1 MEDHLNHGL
10 KFPLVILC
18 LGIILTSGPANST
31 SSVIEKMTPEELVA
45 KHLESIGSSQAR
57 NSLKTRVIS
66 GTAQVIFHTAP
77 VGQAVGKAVLASEGT
92 KTLLGFSFPT
102 PVYPRE
108 HLGFNGNRF
117 MAAFVTAGGRS
128 VLGNFLMA
136 NDLVFKQGLM
146 GGTLS
151 SAWPFLD
158 AGSRGAKLEY
168 AGTRKINDRVL
179 HELKYQP
186 RGGSDLNITLFFD
199 QETFQHVRTEYERVS
214 AAPTGNRAYAN
225 VEERDMRNKLV
236 EEFSDFKI
244 EGGLTLPHT
253 YKITLSVDAQGGT
266 FLADWMAKLT
276 QFEFNQRIDPNSFS
290 VQP

>member
-1 MEDHLNHGL
+1 MEGRLMHGL
-10 KFPLVILC
+10 KFSFVILC
-18 LGIILTSGPANST
+18 LAIILGFAPANSS
-31 SSVIEKMTPEELVA
+31 SSVIEKITPEELVA

-92 KTLLGFSFPT
+92 KTLLGFSLPT

-108 HLGFNGNRF
+108 HLGFNGNHF
-117 MAAFVTAGGRS
+117 MAAFVTPGVRS

-158 AGSRGAKLEY
+158 AGGRGAKLEY
-168 AGTRKINDRVL
+168 AGTKKVDNRTL
-179 HELKYQP
+179 QELKYLP
-186 RGGSDLNITLFFD
+186 RGGSDLQIRLFFD
-199 QETFQHVRTEYERVS
+199 QDTFQHVRTEYERVI
-214 AAPTGNRAYAN
+214 AAPTGSRDYAN
-225 VEERDMRNKLV
+225 VQEREIRYKMV
-236 EEFSDFKI
+236 EEFSDLVGHAGALVSDA
-244 EGGLTLPHT
+244 GGV
-253 YKITLSVDAQGGT
+253 ISGAC
-266 FLADWMAKLT
+266 
-276 QFEFNQRIDPNSFS
+276 DPRSDGVVAGF
-290 VQP
+290 

>member
-1 MEDHLNHGL
+1 MHGL
-10 KFPLVILC
+10 KFSFVILC
-18 LGIILTSGPANST
+18 LAIILGFAPANSS
-31 SSVIEKMTPEELVA
+31 SSVIEKITPEELVA
-45 KHLESIGSSQAR
+45 KHLESIGSSVAR

-117 MAAFVTAGGRS
+117 MAAFVTPGVRS

-158 AGSRGAKLEY
+158 AGGRGAKLEY
-168 AGTRKINDRVL
+168 AGTKKVNDRVL

-186 RGGSDLNITLFFD
+186 RGGYDLRITLFFD
-199 QETFQHVRTEYERVS
+199 QETFRHLRTEYERVS
-214 AAPTGNRAYAN
+214 AAPTANRAYAN
-225 VEERDMRNKLV
+225 VEEREIRNKMV

-244 EGGLTLPHT
+244 EVGLTLPHT
-253 YKITLSVDAQGGT
+253 YKITLSVDAQAGT
-266 FLADWMAKLT
+266 FLADWMAQLT

>member
-1 MEDHLNHGL
+1 EGRLMHGL
-10 KFPLVILC
+10 KFSFVIVC
-18 LGIILTSGPANST
+18 LAIILVFAPANSS
-31 SSVIEKMTPEELVA
+31 SSVIEKITPDELVA
-45 KHLESIGSSQAR
+45 KHLESIGSSKAR

-66 GTAQVIFHTAP
+66 GMAQVIFHTAP
-77 VGQAVGKAVLASEGT
+77 VGQAVGKVVLASEGT

-108 HLGFNGNRF
+108 HLGFNGNHF
-117 MAAFVTAGGRS
+117 MAAFVTPGVRS

-136 NDLVFKQGLM
+136 HDLVFKQGLM

-158 AGSRGAKLEY
+158 AGGRGAKLQY
-168 AGTRKINDRVL
+168 AGTKKVNDRVL

-186 RGGSDLNITLFFD
+186 RGGYDLRITLFFD
-199 QETFQHVRTEYERVS
+199 QETFRHLRTEYERVS

-225 VEERDMRNKLV
+225 VEEREIRNKMV

-253 YKITLSVDAQGGT
+253 YKITLSVDAQAGT
-266 FLADWMAKLT
+266 FLADWMAQLT
-276 QFEFNQRIDPNSFS
+276 QFEFNQRIDPSS
-290 VQP
+290 

>member
-18 LGIILTSGPANST
+18 LGIILTSGLANSL
-31 SSVIEKMTPEELVA
+31 SSVIEKITPEELVA

-66 GTAQVIFHTAP
+66 GAAQVIFHTAP
-77 VGQAVGKAVLASEGT
+77 VGQAVGKAVLAAEGT

-108 HLGFNGNRF
+108 HLGFNGNHF
-117 MAAFVTAGGRS
+117 MAAFVTPGVRS

-136 NDLVFKQGLM
+136 NDLAFKQGLM

-158 AGSRGAKLEY
+158 AAGRGANLEY
-168 AGTRKINDRVL
+168 AGTKKVNDRVL

-186 RGGSDLNITLFFD
+186 RGGSDLKNTPFFY
-199 QETFQHVRTEYERVS
+199 QETFRRVPKEYQTGKD
-214 AAPTGNRAYAN
+214 AAPANPAYA
-225 VEERDMRNKLV
+225 
-236 EEFSDFKI
+236 
-244 EGGLTLPHT
+244 H
-253 YKITLSVDAQGGT
+253 
-266 FLADWMAKLT
+266 
-276 QFEFNQRIDPNSFS
+276 
-290 VQP
+290 

>member
-1 MEDHLNHGL
+1 MEDRLIHSLRVP
-10 KFPLVILC
+10 FVTLC
-18 LGIILTSGPANST
+18 WTIILVFGPANSA
-31 SSVIEKMTPEELVA
+31 SSVIEKITPEELVA
-45 KHLESIGSSQAR
+45 KHLESMGSSQAR

-108 HLGFNGNRF
+108 HLGFNGNHF
-117 MAAFVTAGGRS
+117 MAAFVTPGVRS

-136 NDLVFKQGLM
+136 NDLAFKQGLI

-158 AGSRGAKLEY
+158 AGGRGAKLEY
-168 AGTRKINDRVL
+168 AGTKKINDRVL

-186 RGGSDLNITLFFD
+186 RGGSDLKITLFFD
-199 QETFQHVRTEYERVS
+199 QETFRHVGTEYERVN

-225 VEERDMRNKLV
+225 VEERDMRNKMV

-266 FLADWMAKLT
+266 FSAEWIAKFT
-276 QFEFNQRIDPNSFS
+276 QFDFNQPIDPNAFS